1 MFRVN
6 IPYINFPFNII
17 NSSLKPH
24 FLSDLNTN
32 IVYTINAAPKM
43 ISLNIKNKTSTF
55 QKSSQH
61 DFPTKRIVVCK
72 RQYF

>member
-1 MFRVN
+1 MFCVN
-6 IPYINFPFNII
+6 IPYINCPFNIT
-17 NSSLKPH
+17 NSSLKPP
-24 FLSDLNTN
+24 FLSDLNTKV
-32 IVYTINAAPKM
+32 VYTMTAAPKM